1 MKHKFLKLSR
11 MWAVMAAL
19 LVVQSCSDDP
29 QPMVKPGEAGFFIVN
44 EGGFGNGN
52 TSISFYDRK
61 TDEVTNNV
69 FAVKNGRPL
78 GDQAQSMTVFEGK
91 GYIVVQ
97 NSAKIEVIDPDDY
110 SSLATISTGL
120 PSPRYFVGISATKAY
135 VSDWGADGITG
146 TVKVL
151 DLTTNTVTST
161 IATGKGANKMLKVNN
176 LVYVAN
182 SGGFD
187 KDNTVKVIDS
197 NTDAI
202 VSTITVGDNPNS
214 LQRDKDGNIW
224 VSSGGAIAFDANFN
238 IDVTNSTKG
247 SISKIN
253 SSNTETLRLSVDK
266 VTYSAPSSLSIDPTG
281 AMLYYTYDD
290 KVYSMATS
298 ATALPTAAF
307 KNESYYGLSV
317 DPINGN
323 VLGFKAP
330 NFSSAG
336 TMEILTQTGSLV
348 KTYTVGIGP
357 NGCAFK

>member
-1 MKHKFLKLSR
+1 
-11 MWAVMAAL
+11 
-19 LVVQSCSDDP
+19 
-29 QPMVKPGEAGFFIVN
+29 
-44 EGGFGNGN
+44 
-52 TSISFYDRK
+52 
-61 TDEVTNNV
+61 
-69 FAVKNGRPL
+69 
-78 GDQAQSMTVFEGK
+78 
-91 GYIVVQ
+91 
-97 NSAKIEVIDPDDY
+97 
-110 SSLATISTGL
+110 
-120 PSPRYFVGISATKAY
+120 
-135 VSDWGADGITG
+135 
-146 TVKVL
+146 
-151 DLTTNTVTST
+151 
-161 IATGKGANKMLKVNN
+161 MLKVNN

-238 IDVTNSTKG
+238 IDVANSTKG

-266 VTYSAPSSLSIDPTG
+266 VTYSAPSSLSID
-281 AMLYYTYDD
+281 
-290 KVYSMATS
+290 SMATS